1 MDNINWKEKRI
12 AEINSMG
19 YPTDDNHPCFEEV
32 HAIYESKAT
41 SYKEFLNDF
50 RDGSTTTH

>member
-1 MDNINWKEKRI
+1 MVDIGD
-12 AEINSMG
+12 AY
-19 YPTDDNHPCFEEV
+19 YPADDSHPYFEEV
-32 HAIYESKAT
+32 HAIYDSKAT

>member
-1 MDNINWKEKRI
+1 MANINWKEKRI

-19 YPTDDNHPCFEEV
+19 YPTDDNHPCFDEI
-32 HAIYESKAT
+32 HAIYDSKAA

-50 RDGSTTTH
+50 RDGSTTTY